1 MITNIRLLSLVLSL
15 ELLSVCVVDAK
26 GKIIEAKVDPEALRP
41 AGVARRLQRRVEAL
55 E

>member
-15 ELLSVCVVDAK
+15 ELLSVVDAK